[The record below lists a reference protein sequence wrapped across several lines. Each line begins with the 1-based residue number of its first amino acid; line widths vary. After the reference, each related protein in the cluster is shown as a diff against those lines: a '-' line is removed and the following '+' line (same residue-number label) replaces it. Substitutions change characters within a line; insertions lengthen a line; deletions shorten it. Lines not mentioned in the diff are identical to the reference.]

1 MSYIVNQNGDRVIL
15 HVLVGADKSL
25 IGLKVH
31 HCTIISMPVKEFHN
45 LVIKT
50 RGIQES
56 NHFFVS
62 LFAHH
67 IGVNEDDEL
76 IVLEAVEKN
85 DECKFFED
93 QLIKMLKLY
102 NSGDIYSCYFIS
114 YRFKEGKIVNGGRG
128 TVLMYTHAIGFLPS
142 KYSLTEDQSNYFPEW
157 FDQYFPKLFTSD
169 RNDVYKAMIRTYDS
183 SYLLGIGESE
193 YIMLFS
199 ILEMLFGT
207 GNTEITYQISR
218 GTALLLSNSADEM
231 ETVYKQ
237 MKKLYTARSKYVHSG
252 AKIPIESLYQL
263 REIVRRVLVTLV
275 DLDYHTKAKSFD
287 ELRTKILLGGYHS
300 FTDEKKEEYNA

>member
-1 MSYIVNQNGDRVIL
+1 MAYIINQNGDRVVL

-31 HCTIISMPVKEFHN
+31 HCSIISMTVKEFHT
-45 LVIKT
+45 LVIQT
-50 RGIQES
+50 RGIQEN
-56 NHFFVS
+56 NHFIVS

-67 IGVNEDDEL
+67 ISVNDDDEL
-76 IVLEAVEKN
+76 VVLEAVEKDDDRN
-85 DECKFFED
+85 FFED
-93 QLIKMLKLY
+93 QLLKMLKLY
-102 NSGDIYSCYFIS
+102 NAGDIYSCYFIS
-114 YRFKEGKIVNGGRG
+114 YRYKEGKIVNGGRG
-128 TVLMYTHAIGFLPS
+128 TVLMYTHAIGFVPA
-142 KYSLTEDQSNYFPEW
+142 KYSLTAEQSDHFPEW
-157 FDQYFPKLFTSD
+157 FDQYFPKLFASE
-169 RNDVYKAMIRTYDS
+169 RNDVYKAMLQTYDN

-218 GTALLLSNSADEM
+218 GTALLLSNSSDEM

-237 MKKLYTARSKYVHSG
+237 MKKLYTARSKYVHNG
-252 AKIPIESLYQL
+252 VKIPTESLYQL
-263 REIVRRVLVTLV
+263 REIVRQVLVILV
-275 DLDYHTKAKSFD
+275 DLNYHTNVKSFD

-300 FTDEKKEEYNA
+300 FTNKEKEE